1 MIDEKEF
8 MYENL
13 HRYKRDSTVPVYIV
27 EDGRNSQKFI
37 TTFDWDRA
45 WAKYIEMYSTH
56 YPHITLLEVE
66 NDRAS

>member
-8 MYENL
+8 IYESL
-13 HRYKRDSTVPVYIV
+13 HKYKRDNTVPVYTV
-27 EDGRNSQKFI
+27 EDGRNSQVFI
-37 TTFDWDRA
+37 RTFNWDRA
-45 WAKYIEMYSTH
+45 WTKYIEMRSTH